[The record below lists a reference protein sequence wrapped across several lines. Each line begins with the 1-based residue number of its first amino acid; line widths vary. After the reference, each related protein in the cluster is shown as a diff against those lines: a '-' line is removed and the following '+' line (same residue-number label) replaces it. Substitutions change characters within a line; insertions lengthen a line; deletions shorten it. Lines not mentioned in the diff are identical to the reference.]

1 MENSRKAVRKNNTSA
16 CLTKNKTE
24 CKTYNDFIALYPH
37 LYADHLS
44 ILSNFPVKL
53 DGRVNNFYNVAIQK

>member
-24 CKTYNDFIALYPH
+24 WKKYNDFIALYPH
-37 LYADHLS
+37 HYANHLS
-44 ILSNFPVKL
+44 ILSISPVKL
-53 DGRVNNFYNVAIQK
+53 TGKVNNFYNVAIQK